1 MIFNKRKKISIL
13 TIADTHNQIKLLE
26 YKYFPI
32 QKKYDICILL
42 GDISKEDL
50 KIILKY
56 IPINKIVGIL
66 GNHDEKNLLKENNI
80 TDINNKVFVFNNI
93 NFFGLEGC
101 IKYKENQIGYTIEE
115 SREILSKFKNI
126 DILISHEPPKE
137 NNFGSCHQG
146 NPEITKFAIKTK
158 IPFIICGHLHRD
170 EISSI
175 KKTKIIKTYMIK
187 IIKLAI

>member
-26 YKYFPI
+26 YEYFPI
-32 QKKYDICILL
+32 QEKYDICILL

-56 IPINKIVGIL
+56 IPINKIIGIL

-101 IKYKENQIGYTIEE
+101 IKYK
-115 SREILSKFKNI
+115 
-126 DILISHEPPKE
+126 LIS
-137 NNFGSCHQG
+137 
-146 NPEITKFAIKTK
+146 
-158 IPFIICGHLHRD
+158 LD
-170 EISSI
+170 
-175 KKTKIIKTYMIK
+175 
-187 IIKLAI
+187 